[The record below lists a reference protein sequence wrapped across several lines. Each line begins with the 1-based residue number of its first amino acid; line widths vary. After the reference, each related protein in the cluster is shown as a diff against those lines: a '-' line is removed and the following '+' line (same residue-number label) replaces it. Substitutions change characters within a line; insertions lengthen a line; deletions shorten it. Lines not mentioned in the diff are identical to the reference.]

1 MGVDVLDFQEEVHS
15 LCGVP
20 DLQDAMVRAMTS
32 LDLPYFTY
40 AWSRSRSLDRLD
52 MAEDSFF
59 TTMSGEFFAAYL
71 DGDLYKHDYSIHACR
86 GTTTIPSLIGR
97 PYHRWRKVPSAELK
111 GLELAVEDLGREYFV
126 DGLTGRIENH
136 DGLFFAGASVI
147 GQDMTLRE
155 FEGALVNAGTAFQLL
170 RIYHDRFHQLRQAEP
185 AISMKP
191 SDLKSLLAAMRRG
204 DIGDMEERV
213 AELIRH
219 GANASAPPFEHSS
232 NYTKITLRGRMIEFG
247 TLQARIIGILH
258 AASRTPD
265 PWVPEEDLL
274 FSARSNSQHLR
285 ELFKNKNPS
294 FLFERD
300 GIGRVRLK
308 L

>member
-1 MGVDVLDFQEEVHS
+1 MGVDVLDFQEEALS
-15 LCGVP
+15 LCSVP
-20 DLQDAMVRAMTS
+20 DLQDVMVRAMTS

-86 GTTTIPSLIGR
+86 GTTTIPSLVGR
-97 PYHRWRKVPSAELK
+97 PYHRWRKVPSTELK

-170 RIYHDRFHQLRQAEP
+170 RIYHDRFHQLRRPEPTMTITQAEFIKL
-185 AISMKP
+185 A
-191 SDLKSLLAAMRRG
+191 SLMRSGNFG
-204 DIGDMEERV
+204 DAEGQI
-213 AELIRH
+213 AELVRMVD
-219 GANASAPPFEHSS
+219 GGSPPAFDHSPG
-232 NYTKITLRGRMIEFG
+232 YEWIVLRGRTFHFG
-247 TLQARIIGILH
+247 PIQTRIIALLDEARRAGQG
-258 AASRTPD
+258 
-265 PWVPEEDLL
+265 WVLERDVMDK
-274 FSARSNSQHLR
+274 SKARSRNIHDIFR
-285 ELFKNKNPS
+285 RHDRA
-294 FLFERD
+294 FLFEFD
-300 GIGRVRLK
+300 GFGRVRIRM
-308 L
+308 